1 MFYRSLADLVL
12 LLHFGFVAFV
22 VLGGLLVLRWP
33 RWAWL
38 HVPAAL
44 WGVFVEYTG
53 STCPLTPLE
62 IAWRQ
67 RGGEVGYPGSFL
79 EHYVTAIL
87 YPTGLTRGLQIG
99 LGTLALAI
107 NTAIY
112 SALIVRHRWQTPST
126 AAHPRD
132 PSQLRSSRNR

>member
-1 MFYRSLADLVL
+1 MVYRSLADLVL

-38 HVPAAL
+38 HGPAAL
-44 WGVFVEYTG
+44 WGVCVEYAG

-67 RGGEVGYPGSFL
+67 RGGAGGYPGGFL

-87 YPTGLTRGLQIG
+87 YPTGLTHGIQIG
-99 LGTLALAI
+99 LGTLALAL
-107 NTAIY
+107 NTAVY
-112 SALIVRHRWQTPST
+112 AALIVRHRWQTP
-126 AAHPRD
+126 RVVK
-132 PSQLRSSRNR
+132 

>member
-1 MFYRSLADLVL
+1 MVYRSLADLVL

-22 VLGGLLVLRWP
+22 ALGALLVLRWP

-38 HVPAAL
+38 HIPAAL

-53 STCPLTPLE
+53 ATCPLTPLE

-67 RGGEVGYPGSFL
+67 RGGEVGYPGGFL

-107 NTAIY
+107 NTAVY
-112 SALIVRHRWQTPST
+112 VALLVRHRWQRPPT
-126 AAHPRD
+126 AAHPSG